1 MKNIILI
8 SLLSIFSFH
17 LYAQDKHE
25 KRENIKALKTAF
37 ITTEL
42 NLSSEEAQKFW
53 PVYNVYSDRK
63 HELMQERKKLLSS
76 DSFQKMDNIDEKEAE
91 KLIVQLE
98 KIDAEFFEIKKKM
111 VVNLKPIIGAKKL
124 LKLKKTEEDFNRK
137 LLKQYRGNKKEE

>member
-1 MKNIILI
+1 MKNIILL
-8 SLLSIFSFH
+8 SLFSIFSFH
-17 LYAQDKHE
+17 LYAQDNHE

-53 PVYNVYSDRK
+53 PIYNVYSDRK
-63 HELMQERKKLLSS
+63 HDLMQERKKLLSS

-91 KLIVQLE
+91 KLLVQLE
-98 KIDAEFFEIKKKM
+98 KIDAEFFDIRKKM
-111 VVNLKPIIGAKKL
+111 IINLKPIIGAKKL

-137 LLKQYRGNKKEE
+137 LLKQYRGHKREE

>member
-1 MKNIILI
+1 MKNIIL
-8 SLLSIFSFH
+8 LSIFSIFSFQ
-17 LYAQDKHE
+17 LYAQDNHE

-91 KLIVQLE
+91 KLLVQLE
-98 KIDAEFFEIKKKM
+98 KIDAEFFEIRKKM

-137 LLKQYRGNKKEE
+137 LLKQYRGHKKE